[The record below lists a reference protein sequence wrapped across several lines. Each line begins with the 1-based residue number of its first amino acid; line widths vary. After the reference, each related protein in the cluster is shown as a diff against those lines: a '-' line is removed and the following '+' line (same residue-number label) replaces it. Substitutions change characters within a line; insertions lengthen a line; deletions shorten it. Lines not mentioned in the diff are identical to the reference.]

1 MNVSQKSLLSTLVAA
16 MALRGFDK
24 AEYALIDNASVQD
37 VAVGNWRVNANS
49 VCIQWTPESVNGKTF
64 PIIELRPSGIPAMP
78 EVSTYNESGNKH
90 GAFIST
96 DDYGKVA
103 DWHDLHTS
111 FDNALFGDLHVGKT
125 RKARS
130 SSPSV
135 ARLPKLPVIA
145 VKPVVAAVPVPDPFA
160 DVPAPVEGTESL

>member
-24 AEYALIDNASVQD
+24 AEYATIDNASVQD
-37 VAVGNWRVNANS
+37 AAVGNWRVNANS
-49 VCIQWTPESVNGKTF
+49 VCVQWTPESVNGKIF
-64 PIIELRPSGIPAMP
+64 PLIELRPSGIPAMP
-78 EVSTYNESGNKH
+78 EISSYDESGNKR
-90 GAFIST
+90 GDFLST
-96 DDYGKVA
+96 DDYGKVT

-145 VKPVVAAVPVPDPFA
+145 APVAVPNPFA
-160 DVPAPVEGTESL
+160 DVPVPVAETATESL